1 MSDTHSTNR
10 QAENRRD
17 DHHSGFDPLAR
28 KFSWIENPFLVSRVV
43 KGLIIFCTL
52 LFVIDLFYHRH
63 AYFDF
68 EQSRGFYAIS
78 GFFAFTI
85 IVLLASKLRE
95 LIKRPEDYYGQA
107 STHGEN
113 YPDRD
118 LEIISGMEDTKHGQY
133 ARGKSNIAKG
143 EQKTLGEKGR

>member
-1 MSDTHSTNR
+1 MSDTQLTN
-10 QAENRRD
+10 QQTENRRD
-17 DHHSGFDPLAR
+17 DHHSEFDPLAR
-28 KFSWIENPFLVSRVV
+28 KFSWIENPFLVGRVV
-43 KGLIIFCTL
+43 KGLIIFCAL

-63 AYFDF
+63 AYFGF

-85 IVLLASKLRE
+85 IVLLASKLRG
-95 LIKRPEDYYGQA
+95 LIKRPEDYYGHT

-118 LEIISGMEDTKHGQY
+118 LEIISNIEGTQPNQY
-133 ARGKSNIAKG
+133 AEGMLDIANG
-143 EQKTLGEKGR
+143 EQKAPGAKD